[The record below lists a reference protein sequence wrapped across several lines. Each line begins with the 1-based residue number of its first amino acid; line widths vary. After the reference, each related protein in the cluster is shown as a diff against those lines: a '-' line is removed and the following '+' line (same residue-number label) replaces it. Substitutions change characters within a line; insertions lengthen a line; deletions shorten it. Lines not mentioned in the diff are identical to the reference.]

1 MPLTPRGAAGD
12 AAAAVAAA
20 RGRRRRSTCSGTM
33 PWTTWNP
40 AWSGAGAITNVDLSH
55 DGVAWLPAALAPPPN
70 AFAWQGWQA
79 TVTVPTVGFWSIFA
93 RATDHTGAVQPMLVP
108 PWNPG
113 GYGNNQVMSLD
124 ITVVAPGA
132 VRPPQPPVG
141 KRPCW
146 LPQVELP
153 PPL

>member
-1 MPLTPRGAAGD
+1 MVLFGFSPASAGTLC
-12 AAAAVAAA
+12 
-20 RGRRRRSTCSGTM
+20 STVDNRTIVLSGK
-33 PWTTWNP
+33 

-55 DGVAWLPAALAPPPN
+55 DGVAWLPAALEPPPN
-70 AFAWQGWQA
+70 AYAWQGWQA

-132 VRPPQPPVG
+132 VQPPQPPVG